1 MTGNHYCFIVNTNL
15 WNEIQ
20 DVLGAW
26 IKDYKTV
33 GTFLFSKAE
42 NGYVNVG
49 ATFSSYEFAGNSV
62 CFKVDRSLDIEF
74 PNRKYGIFVDLT
86 ADARSGRAAMNMF
99 TFKNGQ
105 YIHNFIKGV
114 NNSRWPLCIEI

>member
-1 MTGNHYCFIVNTNL
+1 M
-15 WNEIQ
+15 
-20 DVLGAW
+20 
-26 IKDYKTV
+26 
-33 GTFLFSKAE
+33 
-42 NGYVNVG
+42 
-49 ATFSSYEFAGNSV
+49 NSV